1 LVKPVSPPAPYRGV
15 PYYYRPMVLEL
26 PKTGNRHEGSLL
38 GLPNLRKLKGRFTS
52 RSCFF
57 HSILETPLR
66 WLIRSPSPRIEG
78 DDAGNAPALQ
88 AWTYSNC
95 LVPRTAVCSQG
106 LPEVAHNHSVYE
118 TSTTSSSSTLPTTYT
133 AEDFALQWRAKKRI
147 VRSWGKRFR
156 PHQCRTQRRHL
167 FLRQ

>member
-1 LVKPVSPPAPYRGV
+1 VARAS
-15 PYYYRPMVLEL
+15 
-26 PKTGNRHEGSLL
+26 KTGNRHEGSLF

-57 HSILETPLR
+57 DFIFETPLR
-66 WLIRSPSPRIEG
+66 WLIRWLIRSASPRIEG
-78 DDAGNAPALQ
+78 DDAGNAPASQ

-118 TSTTSSSSTLPTTYT
+118 TGTTSSSGTLPTTYT

-167 FLRQ
+167 FL